1 MAHTPSNIERT
12 ALQPEAAAIA
22 REARGLLRELRA
34 HIDAKAI
41 SVDPFAN
48 ELQTAQALTEI
59 EGTLPHDAWWPT
71 WIDEQER
78 RRRLTGEQARNL
90 RA

>member
-1 MAHTPSNIERT
+1 MNS
-12 ALQPEAAAIA
+12 
-22 REARGLLRELRA
+22 
-34 HIDAKAI
+34 K
-41 SVDPFAN
+41 
-48 ELQTAQALTEI
+48 TAQALTEI

-78 RRRLTGEQARNL
+78 RRRLTGEQARIL